1 MHQVQLQP
9 RQLHH
14 IQRVVSVEGG
24 FHRHLRRPGNRA
36 EMLLQRDPIPA
47 ELPLLALL
55 TVRFQYAHPITP
67 FVYVDSEI

>member
-1 MHQVQLQP
+1 
-9 RQLHH
+9 
-14 IQRVVSVEGG
+14 
-24 FHRHLRRPGNRA
+24 
-36 EMLLQRDPIPA
+36 MLLQRDPIPA